1 MKSLFKNLHLF
12 SIRKLTIGTASVMLG
27 SLFILGG
34 SHNAHAAENES
45 TINDES
51 NLEVQ
56 QKETI
61 ENESNNENPIKTTS
75 QNKTLETNSQETN
88 YENQPQE
95 NISSTDKAEEPTTQ
109 NNLINE
115 NKTKMKLSYN

>member
-45 TINDES
+45 TINDDT

-61 ENESNNENPIKTTS
+61 ENESNNEPPIKIYLKIRLQRLTFKIITMKINLKKIYL
-75 QNKTLETNSQETN
+75 Q
-88 YENQPQE
+88 
-95 NISSTDKAEEPTTQ
+95 
-109 NNLINE
+109 LIN
-115 NKTKMKLSYN
+115 LSNPLLRIT